1 MHTKRGSRSSTTTLK
16 TDKKDSRVI
25 TDIKRL
31 GYTLNV
37 VVPEGDAAELRRLM
51 NLRDRH
57 IDERVAL
64 MNYLRQL
71 IFLIFPEF
79 FQAIKSLRSTTA
91 MMIVREYLATG
102 SLWKTDHESLGR
114 AIRTTS
120 MGKLGHGEAMRLLHA
135 AHTSIGITK
144 GVSGI
149 MMEGAM
155 LLFKS
160 LRYTASYRKWNTAL
174 RRSQEY
180 PLCEIHPLHPRHRSI
195 TTAGIIGEIG
205 DFNKFRTQGEVVKFS
220 GLNIYEVS
228 SGKHT
233 GKRKISKRGGA
244 GSETSSTLPH
254 SAR

>member
-1 MHTKRGSRSSTTTLK
+1 MSLPVPTENPSYTISSTRGASVQINPMHTKRLKELGDNSPLK

-120 MGKLGHGEAMRLLHA
+120 RKTGPWRGNAFAPCCPYQHRDHKGRVGDHDGHEPCC
-135 AHTSIGITK
+135 S
-144 GVSGI
+144 S
-149 MMEGAM
+149 
-155 LLFKS
+155 
-160 LRYTASYRKWNTAL
+160 N
-174 RRSQEY
+174 
-180 PLCEIHPLHPRHRSI
+180 RH
-195 TTAGIIGEIG
+195 
-205 DFNKFRTQGEVVKFS
+205 DTQP
-220 GLNIYEVS
+220 
-228 SGKHT
+228 HT
-233 GKRKISKRGGA
+233 GSG
-244 GSETSSTLPH
+244 TLH
-254 SAR
+254 